1 MTLLILTVGGSC
13 EPLVNAIRAER
24 PDFVYFVCSSGS
36 KGSHLMVDGPGEPCV
51 EHVNCRKITRP
62 SIAVQTG
69 LEEGRYQKWEV
80 DDPDSLA
87 HCYGRLMELA
97 DKIREHFGAEHPRI
111 VANYTG
117 GTKTM
122 SVALALVAMIE
133 ENWELQLNKGPRVD
147 LVKVRGGDVP
157 ILINKWEV
165 FADHILNAIKE
176 SLSRYDYAEAA
187 ELASDALKRPL
198 SEERQNRFQ
207 RIYTLARAFE
217 AWDRFDHEEAYKLLE
232 PFAKDFV
239 EHKIALERILG
250 RNKRVS
256 GYEKVGD
263 LIRNAERRAIQSRYD
278 DAVARLY
285 RALELFAQLRLKQ
298 ILPIGETERGNAEE
312 GFKIPL
318 ESLPKGLRD
327 KYGPYIEKGVLK
339 IGLVQDYE
347 LLADLEDL
355 VGLLF
360 QKQKEKMLNGLKQRN
375 YSILAHGLSP
385 LTEME
390 YKDVRDMIVGFIE
403 ETAKEIEADFW
414 VPQLPTEF

>member
-1 MTLLILTVGGSC
+1 MKTLLILTVGGSC
-13 EPLVNAIRAER
+13 EPLVNAIKAEK

-36 KGSHLMVDGPGEPCV
+36 KGSHITVDGTGNPCKESGGE
-51 EHVNCRKITRP
+51 ERP
-62 SIAVQTG
+62 SIVVQAS
-69 LEEGRYQKWEV
+69 LEKGRYQKWEV
-80 DDPDSLA
+80 DDPDGLA
-87 HCYGRLMELA
+87 HCCGRLMELA
-97 DKIREHFGAEHPRI
+97 HEIRERFGTEHPRI

-147 LVKVRGGDVP
+147 LVKVRSGDVP

-165 FADHILNAIKE
+165 FADHIINAIKE

-217 AWDRFDHEEAYKLLE
+217 AWDRFDHEEAYNLLE

-250 RNKRVS
+250 RSKRGS

-298 ILPIGETERGNAEE
+298 ILPMGETERGDAEE
-312 GFKIPL
+312 GFKTPL

-360 QKQKEKMLNGLKQRN
+360 QKRKEKMLDALKRRN

-385 LTEME
+385 LTETE
-390 YKDVRDMIVGFIE
+390 YKDVRDKIVGFIE
-403 ETAKEIEADFW
+403 RAAKQAAVDFQ